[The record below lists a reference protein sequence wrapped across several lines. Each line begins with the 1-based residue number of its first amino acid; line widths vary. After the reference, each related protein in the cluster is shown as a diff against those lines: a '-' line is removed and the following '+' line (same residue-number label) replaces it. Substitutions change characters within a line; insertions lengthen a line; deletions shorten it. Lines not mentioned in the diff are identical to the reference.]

1 MMIGIYPE
9 NESVQLAIGPHLGP
23 VMSMVIPHMSGYML
37 AHCAVSL
44 TIIQTAG
51 RLLPY
56 LLYKYG
62 DQGSEK

>member
-1 MMIGIYPE
+1 MVGMYPE
-9 NESVQLAIGPHLGP
+9 NEPSQLVIGPHLGP
-23 VMSMVIPHMSGYML
+23 VTPMVILHMSGYML
-37 AHCAVSL
+37 AHCPVSL
-44 TIIQTAG
+44 TKIQKAG